1 VGELDGL
8 FDPRSIAL
16 VGASSDPHGISGR
29 PLRLLIEHGYPGA
42 LYPVNPR
49 HRELMGREVFPRI
62 ADVLGARVD
71 PDFGPVVL
79 CGLGGLYVEQLGD
92 VALRL
97 VPVSADEARAM
108 VGELRGA
115 RLFEGARGRP
125 PATSTRSS
133 GRSRASRRSRRR
145 CRARLRR
152 SRSTRWPCGR
162 EGLVWSCWTRR
173 WRCAMSPDRCG
184 VARSSCAAG
193 GRR

>member
-1 VGELDGL
+1 MGELDGL
-8 FDPRSIAL
+8 FDPRSVAL

-49 HRELMGREVFPRI
+49 HRELMRREVFPRI
-62 ADVLGARVD
+62 ADVLGAGVD

-115 RLFEGARGRP
+115 RLFERARGRP
-125 PATSTRSS
+125 PGDVDALVGAIVRFS
-133 GRSRASRRSRRR
+133 AL
-145 CRARLRR
+145 AAAL
-152 SRSTRWPCGR
+152 PR
-162 EGLVWSCWTRR
+162 EVAAIEINPLAVGPRGLGVVMLDA
-173 WRCAMSPDRCG
+173 AMEMCDEP
-184 VARSSCAAG
+184 
-193 GRR
+193 